1 MKRVVSALIAVA
13 LLVVGTIGF
22 AYSGLYDH
30 RASTPHSGL
39 VKWLLST
46 TAQSS
51 IKRQA
56 KAVDIP
62 DLRTESLVQAGI
74 NDFNSMC
81 AGCHGAPGRS
91 PEAVG
96 LGLSPPAPDL
106 ADSATRLSPAELFW
120 VTKHGVRMT
129 GMPAWGATHDDESLW
144 PVVAFMLKLPDMDAA
159 DYQALLSS
167 AAGKGHHANDA
178 EPGVHGHNSPEADHH
193 EAPADGSG
201 DRDSPATAPHDHSTH
216 DHDAAASSTVMPFA
230 DWWLAISCSYLEN
243 SGPELAS

>member
-1 MKRVVSALIAVA
+1 M
-13 LLVVGTIGF
+13 
-22 AYSGLYDH
+22 
-30 RASTPHSGL
+30 
-39 VKWLLST
+39 LST
-46 TAQSS
+46 TAQAS

-62 DLRTESLVQAGI
+62 DLSAESLVQAGI

-91 PEAVG
+91 PEAMG

-106 ADSATRLSPAELFW
+106 ADSAARLGPAELFW

-144 PVVAFMLKLPDMDAA
+144 PVVAFMLKLPGMDAA
-159 DYQALLSS
+159 AYQALLGA

-178 EPGVHGHNSPEADHH
+178 DPGPHEHDNADADQHSP
-193 EAPADGSG
+193 PADESRK
-201 DRDSPATAPHDHSTH
+201 RDTPASEAAPHDHSTH
-216 DHDAAASSTVMPFA
+216 DHGAAASSTVMPSA

-243 SGPELAS
+243 SSPGLVS